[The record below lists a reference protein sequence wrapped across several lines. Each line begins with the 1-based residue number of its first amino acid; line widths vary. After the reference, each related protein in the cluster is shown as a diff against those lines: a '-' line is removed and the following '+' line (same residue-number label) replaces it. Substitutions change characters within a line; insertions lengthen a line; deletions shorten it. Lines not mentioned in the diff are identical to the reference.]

1 MVGGSHP
8 CLRGVSSQRGS
19 TCGGRGTS
27 IRGPISSGRST
38 PTLLRQDLATWRR
51 TSGYSWRLLVLVGRG
66 AGKASPAGPEF
77 SLYQRIAITPIIG
90 VHEPGSA
97 PDHVRAVPESVL
109 SVAQTSS
116 HRQASRLEGPSSVQ
130 KFGYDAAHVR
140 FTVTER
146 CPGDPAFS
154 GPSMLWRAFETRMRS
169 TLRMTPGPGWRHLHR
184 SRATSS
190 TSGSST

>member
-1 MVGGSHP
+1 MV
-8 CLRGVSSQRGS
+8 RIRAFGVELPAWVDVWGQRYVDP
-19 TCGGRGTS
+19 
-27 IRGPISSGRST
+27 GPYFFRPT

-51 TSGYSWRLLVLVGRG
+51 IWLFLATTGTGG
-66 AGKASPAGPEF
+66 AVAPARPTPGPEF
-77 SLYQRIAITPIIG
+77 SPYQRIATPIIG
-90 VHEPGSA
+90 CTSRGARGPRRPCAGRPGVRFVRR
-97 PDHVRAVPESVL
+97 PDF
-109 SVAQTSS
+109 VASPGVEV
-116 HRQASRLEGPSSVQ
+116 LEGPSSVQ

-154 GPSMLWRAFETRMRS
+154 GPSMLWRAFETRDEIDVEDD
-169 TLRMTPGPGWRHLHR
+169 TPVPDGDIYT